1 MRLVILGGGEV
12 VLGLLFWVRKRVFVS
27 DFGIKR
33 IKKVLII
40 NGIALGRGKAYRRF
54 DLNADVVMKSLV
66 FQINLNSEE
75 AY

>member
-1 MRLVILGGGEV
+1 VEEKV

-27 DFGIKR
+27 DFRIKR

-54 DLNADVVMKSLV
+54 DFECRCGYEKPWYSR
-66 FQINLNSEE
+66 
-75 AY
+75 